1 MKTCFVIMGFGKKT
15 SIKHKKGIDL
25 DFVYNSIIK
34 PAVAMSDYTVIRADE
49 ITGNSLI
56 SRKMFL
62 RLVTADLVIADITS
76 LNANAM
82 YELGVRHA
90 LRPYSTIIMKDDLTD
105 FPFDINDVPYIKYSS
120 RFDEQSVSKAINE
133 LSDRVQSITNELD
146 SPFFTYLS
154 EVPPINREIVKK
166 LEEKIRDSSDSTT
179 TYFSTITQIQ
189 NNINEDRFDEALFKI
204 NDLLSNNPEDTE
216 LKIKKSFCM
225 YKIDENSITNLK
237 NTLQY
242 IYDNNLSDIV
252 DVNILCIIGAIKKRL
267 WLKTSV
273 EEYLSSSIEAYE
285 NAFYINKDFY
295 PGSNYAYLLLEKSN
309 IQSNLELKKE
319 LFYQSKSIYRSILQS
334 CHNSYTLD
342 EWAAATLSTAFLVI
356 GDEKKSLQYSKDID
370 LKSKWKKT
378 THNNQYKRVQDLLV
392 LIKQNI

>member
-34 PAVAMSDYTVIRADE
+34 PAVAKSDYAVIRADE

-62 RLVTADLVIADITS
+62 RLVTSDLVIADIKS

-82 YELGVRHA
+82 YELGIRHA

-120 RFDEQSVSKAINE
+120 RFDEHSISEAINE
-133 LSDRVQSITNELD
+133 LDKRVHSITNELD

-154 EVPPINREIVKK
+154 EVPPINRDIVKK
-166 LEEKIRDSSDSTT
+166 LEEQIKESSDSTT
-179 TYFSTITQIQ
+179 TYFNTITQIQ
-189 NNINEDRFDEALFKI
+189 NDINEDRFDEALFRI
-204 NDLLSNNPEDTE
+204 NNLLSNNPEDTE
-216 LKIKKSFCM
+216 LKVKKSFCM
-225 YKIDENSITNLK
+225 YKNDENSITNLK

-273 EEYLSSSIEAYE
+273 EEYLTSSIEAYE

-295 PGSNYAYLLLEKSN
+295 PGSNYAYLLLEKAN
-309 IQSNLELKKE
+309 IQSDPELKKE
-319 LFYQSKSIYRSILQS
+319 LFYQSKAIYRSILQN

-342 EWAAATLSTAFLVI
+342 EWAAATLSTVLLVI
-356 GDEKKSLQYSKDID
+356 GDEKKSLRYSEDIT
-370 LKSKWKKT
+370 LKSEWKKT
-378 THNNQYKRVQDLLV
+378 THNNQYKRVQDLLTF
-392 LIKQNI
+392 IQQNI